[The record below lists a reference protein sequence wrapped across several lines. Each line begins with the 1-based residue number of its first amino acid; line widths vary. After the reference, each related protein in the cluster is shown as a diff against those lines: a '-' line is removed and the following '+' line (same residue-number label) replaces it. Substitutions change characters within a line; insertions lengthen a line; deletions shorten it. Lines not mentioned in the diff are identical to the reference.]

1 MLNQKFHQNNRQ
13 KLSKKLK
20 SNSIMI
26 ISSGNEMHKSAD
38 SNFPFQVN
46 KNFYYLSGLN
56 FKNTLLVLIKTN
68 SGIKE
73 YLFIEKPNDLT
84 AKWTGQLLDKDDY
97 KKLSG
102 IENIQYISQFKSF
115 IYDYVH
121 TLEHVELYLDITTPK
136 VRPIPTIR
144 SLIQDSQLRLIKAP
158 EEIDAIQQAI
168 NITEKGLKFLT
179 EKICHGCFE
188 YELEAAFEYSIK
200 CQGNYHPAFETIVAA
215 GKNATV
221 LHYVNNNSVVS
232 DNDLILFDLGAE
244 YKEYSGDISRT
255 IPSHGKMN
263 EKQKI
268 IYAIVLEGQKKALEY
283 IKPDITLKELQDNL
297 IEHYY
302 DSLKILGY
310 ATEKDDVSRYYYHG
324 ISHSLGLDTH
334 DVGGRN
340 LTLKENMI
348 ITVEPGLYISEDGIG
363 IRIEDDVLI
372 TATGCEVLSKNIP
385 KEIDDIIALTI

>member
-1 MLNQKFHQNNRQ
+1 
-13 KLSKKLK
+13 
-20 SNSIMI
+20 MI

-38 SNFPFQVN
+38 SNYPFQVN

-144 SLIQDSQLRLIKAP
+144 SLIQDFPFISINNVFPLIAQLRLIKAP
-158 EEIDAIQQAI
+158 EEIDAIQQSI
-168 NITEKGLKFLT
+168 NITDKGLKFLT
-179 EKICHGCFE
+179 EKISPGCFE

-221 LHYVNNNSVVS
+221 LHYVNNNSVVF

-385 KEIDDIIALTI
+385 KEIDDIIALTK